1 MAGMVYKRNMHIKM
15 MKVFK
20 KYFSCHAELIEK
32 TCLYCSRIFLFTIL
46 LALGACAEK
55 LVDVNVTIVDQKT
68 ALENQILG
76 SYEELGNDVLLLAS
90 VRSVDE
96 EGKLKPATEIPKGK
110 LKALRAMQRQEFNR
124 DDIQDFKK
132 SLVAGEGN
140 DGLLKYFETERTKSD
155 AQFKEFATAIIA
167 EENEDR
173 MVILKRIVATNENFT
188 DKDLPKVQ
196 KISASLNRDNAK
208 PGEKIQLEDGTWKI
222 L

>member
-1 MAGMVYKRNMHIKM
+1 M
-15 MKVFK
+15 MKVIK
-20 KYFSCHAELIEK
+20 NYFSCQAEPVTLSLSKGEASRLP
-32 TCLYCSRIFLFTIL
+32 CLRFFLFATL

-96 EGKLKPATEIPKGK
+96 EGKLKPAVEIPKGK
-110 LKALRAMQRQEFNR
+110 LNALRAMQRQEFNR
-124 DDIQDFKK
+124 DDIQEFKK
-132 SLVAGEGN
+132 NLVAGEGN
-140 DGLLKYFETERTKSD
+140 DGLLKFFETERTKTD
-155 AQFKEFATAIIA
+155 AQFKEFVITIIA

-173 MVILKRIVATNENFT
+173 LVILKRIVATNENFT

-196 KISASLNRDNAK
+196 KISASLNRDNAN
-208 PGEKIQLEDGTWKI
+208 PGEKIQLEDGNWTTR
-222 L
+222 

>member
-1 MAGMVYKRNMHIKM
+1 
-15 MKVFK
+15 MK
-20 KYFSCHAELIEK
+20 
-32 TCLYCSRIFLFTIL
+32 LFQL
-46 LALGACAEK
+46 SSMSLALALLLVLPSCAEK

-76 SYEELGNDVLLLAS
+76 SYEELGNEVLLLAS

-110 LKALRAMQRQEFNR
+110 LAALRAMQRQEFNR

-132 SLVAGEGN
+132 SQVAGEGN
-140 DGLLKYFETERTKSD
+140 DGLLKFFATERTKTD
-155 AQFKEFATAIIA
+155 AKFKEFATAIIA

-208 PGEKIQLEDGTWKI
+208 PGEKFKLEDGNWSTR
-222 L
+222 